1 MAISK
6 LKVQCEKCKKKFRK
20 VKVKKS
26 KYSGKMLCTYC
37 RKSEVSNPFYIPKN
51 KNESI
56 GKYNMTDTEKRLL
69 RTNLMSRGMS
79 FRQANYEIAK
89 KCGILKYMQRKNQ
102 AKAIQNSYQR
112 IEVKEKQQAFV
123 GGLGQ

>member
-1 MAISK
+1 MGISK
-6 LKVQCEKCKKKFRK
+6 TKVQCEKCKKKFRK

-26 KYSGKMLCTYC
+26 KHSGKMLCTFC
-37 RKSEVSNPFYIPKN
+37 RKNEVTNPFYIPKN

-79 FRQANYEIAK
+79 FNQANYEIAK
-89 KCGILKYMQRKNQ
+89 KCGILNYMKRVNQ

-112 IEVKEKQQAFV
+112 TEDKKRQESFV